1 MKYNNCWNFTSTHI
15 KSRSQRFE
23 PDLVMAVRDFVGTVV
38 AGEEVEGVLIP
49 TTVTDLVSQGLEL
62 VHVILRRRFPS
73 KRSVRFTKIP
83 YWDRNVKSSASRKKT
98 TYMYD
103 AEMFFVFFSKELVVA
118 WLPQK

>member
-1 MKYNNCWNFTSTHI
+1 
-15 KSRSQRFE
+15 
-23 PDLVMAVRDFVGTVV
+23 MAVRDFVGTVV

-83 YWDRNVKSSASRKKT
+83 YWDRNVKLFASRKKT

-103 AEMFFVFFSKELVVA
+103 AEMFLFFFKELVVA
-118 WLPQK
+118 WLPQNSTLLLEENIQYVSFSLLNFFFADVI